1 MSNLGSG
8 NAASG
13 AAAQAPTCR
22 AHSHASECALSSHAL
37 QQQSANFS
45 VLLKVAQLKPS
56 AKVALLTQAAT
67 GHPSAFQTAVAGAAR
82 RRIATTEGL
91 MAVAQLALRN

>member
-1 MSNLGSG
+1 
-8 NAASG
+8 
-13 AAAQAPTCR
+13 
-22 AHSHASECALSSHAL
+22 L

-67 GHPSAFQTAVAGAAR
+67 GHPSAFQTADAGAAR
-82 RRIATTEGL
+82 RRSATMEGL
-91 MAVAQLALRN
+91 MAVNSTLQTADAGAARRRSAAVAHCEVSSS